1 MKLRIF
7 SRSFISRQLWCV
19 IEAGVASS
27 SRRRL
32 ERAAVCSTDVRRR
45 LLGEEGD
52 NPSSESP
59 AKCDMASLSA
69 GGSSSGLA
77 FST

>member
-7 SRSFISRQLWCV
+7 SRKKKCCV
-19 IEAGVASS
+19 MEAGVASS

>member
-7 SRSFISRQLWCV
+7 SRKKLWCV
-19 IEAGVASS
+19 MEAGVASR

-32 ERAAVCSTDVRRR
+32 ERAAISCTDLRRR

-59 AKCDMASLSA
+59 AKCDMAAVSA